1 MHIYLSNWFLTNLIN
16 IKGSAYQDRN
26 TFIVSIVLEMISK
39 SLIYIDLYIMI
50 AGSDRIDSL
59 ISLIYIDFF

>member
-1 MHIYLSNWFLTNLIN
+1 
-16 IKGSAYQDRN
+16 
-26 TFIVSIVLEMISK
+26 MISK